1 MKQNRHQNIMFESAL
16 KSIDT
21 EDPVDLL
28 FFRPIGY
35 RCALFFHKL
44 GLLPNTITVISIL
57 LGISSGFFLY
67 FEDIWYNIIG
77 VSLLLC
83 THLLDCTDGQL
94 ARMIGR
100 FSRSGRILDRLSGC
114 VWSISVYVALCLR
127 LMNSGW
133 DFSVFFLALITG
145 YFHLRQ
151 ASAVDYYRNFYFLF
165 SWNRS
170 VCELEYKTRLHLKY
184 KRLSWRTDFFRK
196 FLLFFYLQYTVS
208 QERFTPDMQELRR
221 LLKKRFGNNIPDWLR
236 EQFKERSIP
245 LMMYGN
251 MLSFNIRIITLFI
264 AVLLN
269 ILWLYF
275 LFELTILNMILFYL
289 IYRYEKVCRYFIE
302 KLNQT

>member
-1 MKQNRHQNIMFESAL
+1 MKQNRHQNIMFEGAL

-100 FSRSGRILDRLSGC
+100 FSRSGRILARLSGC

-165 SWNRS
+165 SRKRS
-170 VCELEYKTRLHLKY
+170 VCEFEYKTQLHLKY
-184 KRLSWRTDFFRK
+184 KRLSWKTDFFRK
-196 FLLFFYLQYTVS
+196 FLLFFYLQYTIS

-289 IYRYEKVCRYFIE
+289 MYRYEKVCRYFIE
-302 KLNQT
+302 KLNQI